1 MMSNFPQK
9 YFFIFANSPNS
20 KIHHNNM
27 NAGLRLAL
35 TLLMDEYV
43 VYVLLTEEAIFL
55 VKKQGNNE
63 QQTLDQF
70 SESQQ
75 NKQNQ
80 EDDVS
85 FTPYELIEGII
96 SFGGRVLTCK
106 SSLAL
111 TGLKEEDIIEG
122 VEILHLQNAVKI
134 MIECTETLV
143 F

>member
-1 MMSNFPQK
+1 
-9 YFFIFANSPNS
+9 
-20 KIHHNNM
+20 M